1 MKKLLLVSIIS
12 ALGSL
17 VAVAQY
23 SIHSL
28 SGDVKLKKGMQ
39 FVPVAKGTSLT
50 AADVLELGEG
60 ASIEIFNTTNSQTY
74 KCVKPGLSSVSGI
87 IISATSLAS
96 NKGKSIRDNMNF
108 SRSSASG
115 TGHVYVESGMVKR
128 TMATYDPEARN
139 IEVDPREL
147 SRFVVN
153 ALRNPDAVKDTE
165 CPAAFTHTPNPHGGL
180 SLSLIHI

>member
-60 ASIEIFNTTNSQTY
+60 ASIEIFNTTNSDLQMRQTRPVE
-74 KCVKPGLSSVSGI
+74 CVRHNNQRNLLGLKQREKHPRQHEFLTLV
-87 IISATSLAS
+87 
-96 NKGKSIRDNMNF
+96 SIRN
-108 SRSSASG
+108 R
-115 TGHVYVESGMVKR
+115 
-128 TMATYDPEARN
+128 PC
-139 IEVDPREL
+139 
-147 SRFVVN
+147 
-153 ALRNPDAVKDTE
+153 LR
-165 CPAAFTHTPNPHGGL
+165 
-180 SLSLIHI
+180 